1 MNEIL
6 ESAEQ
11 MIGLISSK
19 IWPVFLPFML
29 AASAYISIKTIF
41 QLNKKTTRRSPLHLK
56 NVIGPASVSLGAMIG
71 TGAIIGVL
79 GSLSNLAGQ
88 GQTNFEAIAIWAL
101 IGSVIMIP
109 LSYSETVNSKVMKK
123 MPREYISDFLG
134 RWAGFIFAA
143 AFAALYIFGFGGFQF
158 SGIDAVVSIV
168 AERFAGTSLSEIQR
182 YVFVIIPVILIAAI
196 IVLSRK
202 HNVFMKAMTYMIFVA
217 VVCYFAFFI
226 FFIARTNQY
235 IPTYFARMTAGM
247 RNPVNAMF
255 GIPLGLILGMQRVL
269 QTAETGLGAMAM
281 AAVEADTEP
290 REAGLISLVP
300 TIITVFVSIFVT
312 SYVASYG
319 VSVGTASYPADS
331 IGRLGDYIRTAV
343 EVTGYFGLVVLC
355 LFTVLS
361 ALTTLLGSYF
371 FLSQLFSDN
380 ENRNIVVYLI
390 VIILAGTLAVFGL
403 NIVFDAVDLLL
414 FLVAALNVAALTV
427 YVSGP
432 WKKYRFR

>member
-1 MNEIL
+1 MNDML
-6 ESAEQ
+6 ASAEH
-11 MIGLISSK
+11 MIGQISSV
-19 IWPVFLPFML
+19 IWPIFLPFML

-41 QLNKKTTRRSPLHLK
+41 VINRHTTRRSPLHLR
-56 NVIGPASVSLGAMIG
+56 NVVGPASVSLGAMIG

-79 GSLSNLAGQ
+79 GSLSNLVSQ
-88 GQTNFEAIAIWAL
+88 GQSNFEAIAIWAL
-101 IGSVIMIP
+101 IGSIIMVP
-109 LSYSETVNSKVMKK
+109 LSYAETVNSKVMKK

-134 RWAGFIFAA
+134 RWAGVLFAA

-168 AERFAGTSLSEIQR
+168 AERFGGITLGEMQR
-182 YVFVIIPVILIAAI
+182 YVFVILPVILIAAL

-202 HNVFMKAMTYMIFVA
+202 HSVFMKAMTYMIFVA
-217 VVCYFAFFI
+217 VACYFAFFI
-226 FFIARTNQY
+226 VFIVKTHAY
-235 IPTYFARMTAGM
+235 IPVYFQKMFTGM

-281 AAVEADTEP
+281 AAVEADTQP

-300 TIITVFVSIFVT
+300 TVITVFVSIFVT

-319 VSVGTASYPADS
+319 VSVHVVEYPADS
-331 IGRLGDYIRTAV
+331 IVRLGDYIRSAV
-343 EVTGYFGLVVLC
+343 EVTGYFGLVILC

-371 FLSQLFSDN
+371 FLSQLFS
-380 ENRNIVVYLI
+380 ENTTRNIIVYLV
-390 VIILAGTLAVFGL
+390 VILAAGTLAVFGL

-414 FLVAALNVAALTV
+414 FLVAALNVTALTV
-427 YVSGP
+427 YVSGA
-432 WKKYRFR
+432 WKRYRLH